1 MTTPTVDD
9 IIANLELRGLG
20 WSLHHIGTLIEAL
33 VWDCPHVIGRYRPA
47 TVEPLAKMLA
57 TACIELDWTKYPVK
71 ALAHARA
78 YTNPTYASPASAS
91 ATCAT
96 S

>member
-20 WSLHHIGTLIEAL
+20 WSLDHIGTLIEAL
-33 VWDCPHVIGRYRPA
+33 VWDWPHVIGRYRPA

-57 TACIELDWTKYPVK
+57 TAAVDVDWTKYPVK

-91 ATCAT
+91 ATCTT

>member
-20 WSLHHIGTLIEAL
+20 WSLDHTGRLIEAR
-33 VWDCPHVIGRYRPA
+33 VWDWPHVIGRYRPH

-57 TACIELDWTKYPVK
+57 TACFELDWTKYPVK